1 MKTNDSTRVWVDKA
15 YKKLKGS
22 VYFDK
27 TQLPL
32 LHELVRFEE
41 KGVSKAL
48 DRLTDLLEDGDAE
61 SWADYESDIT
71 DKIDALVYP
80 QSSVPGM
87 IIK

>member
-1 MKTNDSTRVWVDKA
+1 MT
-15 YKKLKGS
+15 
-22 VYFDK
+22 K

-41 KGVSKAL
+41 KGLPKAL

-80 QSSVPGM
+80 QKALFLG
-87 IIK
+87 